1 MHSALASLSVPTVVY
16 KPVVLVGR
24 SWVYIRIRRKRGH
37 SRQQAGSHR
46 KADRK
51 ELGWRRSQDH
61 SRAARALALAR
72 FPHNRLHMVVAVVVP
87 MPTMTGFMMP
97 MALAC
102 PNCVCG
108 HRREK
113 DESDAEQVY
122 FFHLCLR

>member
-61 SRAARALALAR
+61 SRVNRALALPQ
-72 FPHNRLHMVVAVVVP
+72 FLHNRLDDGCGRDGAHAHDDGVYDARDLGL
-87 MPTMTGFMMP
+87 PTRGWTSTRKG
-97 MALAC
+97 
-102 PNCVCG
+102 
-108 HRREK
+108 
-113 DESDAEQVY
+113 
-122 FFHLCLR
+122 